1 MLHRIIGMEIS
12 KSTMPITIW
21 IADGLKAAAFAKGLV
36 GFAGWAG
43 VLLSSAIC
51 ASSWGWGSVACG
63 LFAAGGCVATL
74 TFGPASCTR
83 FPSNPMI
90 PISPES
96 PTTSIKI
103 VAMVDAV
110 ERPLGRWSSGDVLS

>member
-12 KSTMPITIW
+12 KSTIPIPIW
-21 IADGLKAAAFAKGLV
+21 IAVGLKAVAFAKGLV

-51 ASSWGWGSVACG
+51 ASSGGWGSVACG
-63 LFAAGGCVATL
+63 LFEAGGCVAT
-74 TFGPASCTR
+74 FAFDPASCTR
-83 FPSNPMI
+83 LPSNPMI

-96 PTTSIKI
+96 PKTNIKI

-110 ERPLGRWSSGDVLS
+110 ERPLGSWSSGDLLS